1 MYVERYGHV
10 DAWVASTPIADMVA
24 GLQQAL
30 PAVIRRRPDGAP
42 QRFLVSLAARLN
54 PVRAITLAKYE
65 RQFGAD
71 GIHGALRVLKAVG
84 PVDLAR
90 IDAPLLALVGAS
102 EDAEFRRQAHQ
113 VHQAV
118 RQRRPESRLIEFA
131 PDTGADAHCQVNNRH
146 SPSLTPSHGSTTSA
160 WRRPGTWTASSQ
172 NHRTPA
178 REPRT
183 AQIEDDVRR
192 LRTSALGGSATSPA
206 RLDPVDDTLSTRS
219 GPRPSAERAFCRRTG
234 HGSRAARR

>member
-90 IDAPLLALVGAS
+90 IEPRCWPWL
-102 EDAEFRRQAHQ
+102 FRRQAYQ

-131 PDTGADAHCQVNNRH
+131 PDTGADAHCQVNNLPLALAHTFAWLNDIGLEAAGDVDRFVAE
-146 SPSLTPSHGSTTSA
+146 SPHT
-160 WRRPGTWTASSQ
+160 RP
-172 NHRTPA
+172 
-178 REPRT
+178 
-183 AQIEDDVRR
+183 
-192 LRTSALGGSATSPA
+192 
-206 RLDPVDDTLSTRS
+206 
-219 GPRPSAERAFCRRTG
+219 
-234 HGSRAARR
+234 

>member
-10 DAWVASTPIADMVA
+10 DAWVASTPIADKVA

-90 IDAPLLALVGAS
+90 IEPRCWPWLG
-102 EDAEFRRQAHQ
+102 
-113 VHQAV
+113 
-118 RQRRPESRLIEFA
+118 
-131 PDTGADAHCQVNNRH
+131 
-146 SPSLTPSHGSTTSA
+146 
-160 WRRPGTWTASSQ
+160 
-172 NHRTPA
+172 PA
-178 REPRT
+178 RMQSSAGRRT
-183 AQIEDDVRR
+183 RCI
-192 LRTSALGGSATSPA
+192 
-206 RLDPVDDTLSTRS
+206 
-219 GPRPSAERAFCRRTG
+219 RPSG
-234 HGSRAARR
+234 NVDPNPG

>member
-10 DAWVASTPIADMVA
+10 NAWVASTPIADMVA

-102 EDAEFRRQAHQ
+102 EDAEFRRQAYQ

-131 PDTGADAHCQVNNRH
+131 PDTGADAHCQVNNLPLALAHTFAWLNDIGLAAAGDVDRFVAE
-146 SPSLTPSHGSTTSA
+146 SPHT
-160 WRRPGTWTASSQ
+160 RP
-172 NHRTPA
+172 
-178 REPRT
+178 
-183 AQIEDDVRR
+183 
-192 LRTSALGGSATSPA
+192 
-206 RLDPVDDTLSTRS
+206 
-219 GPRPSAERAFCRRTG
+219 
-234 HGSRAARR
+234 